1 MVCRAAA
8 ARLCTPGVSM
18 RRSFLALTVA
28 ATLAAALPATA
39 QERLVIAGR
48 DAAFGDALAKMVEA
62 YQAANPGVRIERLA
76 LPGGA
81 LYERI
86 ALNARERTRALDV
99 VLLDD
104 IWAPEFMANAWL
116 ADIDGLGGVT
126 GDFIRSGDAVA
137 RRPVAQGASQGP
149 RFAVPF
155 VGNVAMF
162 AYRTDLFAKHGLAQ
176 PTTWSAVLAAA
187 RTLAEKEPGVTPI
200 AFRGMRGNPIVTGF
214 LPILGAFG
222 GEVVDAQ
229 GRAAL
234 DNEAALAA
242 LQYFL
247 SLRPFTP
254 RGIETWNANEVR
266 GAMEQGRIAMA
277 IEYWPGWAGTLDDT
291 SRSRVAGQVALVPA
305 PGEVRGPA
313 PMLGAWMLGIAAD
326 SPNAARALDFIRF
339 ATSTAQQKRMA
350 LETGNPP
357 ALAPLYA
364 DADLVRAYRWY
375 PAQADALAV
384 AVARPRITQW
394 NRVEAILGEQLQL
407 ALIGQAQPREALAEA
422 NRQIARALAR

>member
-1 MVCRAAA
+1 
-8 ARLCTPGVSM
+8 M
-18 RRSFLALTVA
+18 RRSFLVLA
-28 ATLAAALPATA
+28 ASAMMLAALPAVPPAAGPAMA

-48 DAAFGDALAKMVEA
+48 DAAFGTALARMVEA
-62 YQAANPGVRIERLA
+62 YQAANPGVRIERLE

-99 VLLDD
+99 VMLDD
-104 IWAPEFMANAWL
+104 IWAPEFMANGWL
-116 ADIDGLGGVT
+116 ANLDAAGGVP
-126 GDFIRSGDAVA
+126 GEFVRSADAVS
-137 RRPVAQGASQGP
+137 RRPVGNGP

-162 AYRTDLFAKHGLAQ
+162 AYRTDLFARHGIAR
-176 PTTWSAVLAAA
+176 PDSWRAVLAAA
-187 RTLAEKEPGVTPI
+187 GTLREKEPGIAPI

-214 LPILGAFG
+214 LPILGAHG
-222 GEVVDAQ
+222 GVVVDAE

-242 LQYFL
+242 LNTFL
-247 SLRPFTP
+247 ALRPFTP
-254 RGIETWNANEVR
+254 RGIETWNATEVR
-266 GAMEQGRIAMA
+266 EAMEQGRVAIA
-277 IEYWPGWAGTLDDT
+277 IEYWPGWAGTLDDAA
-291 SRSRVAGQVALVPA
+291 RSRVAGNVALIPA
-305 PGEVRGPA
+305 PGEIAGPA
-313 PMLGAWMLGIAAD
+313 PMLGAWLLGIAAD

-339 ATSTAQQKRMA
+339 ATSAAAQKRMA

-364 DADLVRAYRWY
+364 DADLVAAYRWY
-375 PAQADALAV
+375 PAQAEALAT
-384 AVARPRITQW
+384 AQARPRIAQW
-394 NRVEAILGEQLQL
+394 NRVETILGEHLQM
-407 ALIGQAQPREALAEA
+407 ALIGQMQPREALLEA

>member
-1 MVCRAAA
+1 
-8 ARLCTPGVSM
+8 
-18 RRSFLALTVA
+18 
-28 ATLAAALPATA
+28 
-39 QERLVIAGR
+39 
-48 DAAFGDALAKMVEA
+48 
-62 YQAANPGVRIERLA
+62 
-76 LPGGA
+76 
-81 LYERI
+81 
-86 ALNARERTRALDV
+86 
-99 VLLDD
+99 
-104 IWAPEFMANAWL
+104 MANGWL
-116 ADIDGLGGVT
+116 ADIDAMGGVA

-137 RRPVAQGASQGP
+137 RRAGGP
-149 RFAVPF
+149 RLAVPF

-162 AYRTDLFAKHGLAQ
+162 AYRTDLFAKYGLAR
-176 PTTWSAVLAAA
+176 PATWGAVLAAA
-187 RTLAEKEPGVTPI
+187 RTLAEKEPEVTPI

-222 GEVVDAQ
+222 GEVVDAE

-254 RGIETWNANEVR
+254 RGIETWNATEVR

-277 IEYWPGWAGTLDDT
+277 IEYWPGWAGTLDDAA
-291 SRSRVAGQVALVPA
+291 RSRVVGNVALIPA

-339 ATSTAQQKRMA
+339 ATSVAQQKRMA

-357 ALAPLYA
+357 ALAPLYT
-364 DADLVRAYRWY
+364 DAELVRAFRWY
-375 PAQADALAV
+375 PAQAEALAV
-384 AVARPRITQW
+384 AVPRPRITQW

-407 ALIGQAQPREALAEA
+407 ALIGQVPPREALAEA

>member
-1 MVCRAAA
+1 
-8 ARLCTPGVSM
+8 M

-28 ATLAAALPATA
+28 ATLAAAMPAAA

-76 LPGGA
+76 LPGGP

-99 VLLDD
+99 LMLDD
-104 IWAPEFMANAWL
+104 IWAPEFMANGWL
-116 ADIDGLGGVT
+116 ADIDAMGGVA

-137 RRPVAQGASQGP
+137 RRAGGP
-149 RFAVPF
+149 RLAVPF

-162 AYRTDLFAKHGLAQ
+162 AYRTDLFAKYGLAR
-176 PTTWSAVLAAA
+176 PATWGAVLAAA
-187 RTLAEKEPGVTPI
+187 RTLAEKEPEVTPI

-222 GEVVDAQ
+222 GEVVDAE

-254 RGIETWNANEVR
+254 RGIETWNATEVR

-277 IEYWPGWAGTLDDT
+277 IEYWPGWAGTLDDAA
-291 SRSRVAGQVALVPA
+291 RSRVVGNVALIPA

-339 ATSTAQQKRMA
+339 ATSVAQQKRMA

-357 ALAPLYA
+357 ALAPLYT
-364 DADLVRAYRWY
+364 DAELVRAFRWY
-375 PAQADALAV
+375 PAQAEALAV
-384 AVARPRITQW
+384 AVPRPRITQW

-407 ALIGQAQPREALAEA
+407 ALIGQVPPREALAEA

>member
-1 MVCRAAA
+1 
-8 ARLCTPGVSM
+8 M
-18 RRSFLALTVA
+18 RRSFLAFTA
-28 ATLAAALPATA
+28 AAALAAALPAAA

-48 DAAFGDALAKMVEA
+48 DASFGQALAKIVEA
-62 YQAANPGVRIERLA
+62 YQAANPGVRIERLE

-99 VLLDD
+99 VMLDD
-104 IWAPEFMANAWL
+104 IWAPEFMANGWL
-116 ADIDGLGGVT
+116 ADIDGLGGVA
-126 GDFIRSGDAVA
+126 GEFIRSGDAVA
-137 RRPVAQGASQGP
+137 RRPIGQGP

-162 AYRTDLFAKHGLAQ
+162 AYRTDLFEKHGLPRPA
-176 PTTWSAVLAAA
+176 TWGAVLAAA
-187 RTLAEKEPGVTPI
+187 RTLAEKEPGVSPV

-214 LPILGAFG
+214 LPILVAFG
-222 GEVVDAQ
+222 GEVVDAE

-234 DNEAALAA
+234 DNEAAFAA

-254 RGIETWNANEVR
+254 RGIETWNATEVR
-266 GAMEQGRIAMA
+266 DAMEQGRVAMA
-277 IEYWPGWAGTLDDT
+277 IEYWPGWAGTLDDA
-291 SRSRVAGQVALVPA
+291 SRSRVVGKVALIPA

-339 ATSTAQQKRMA
+339 ATSAAQQKRMA

-357 ALAPLYA
+357 ALGPLFA

-375 PAQADALAV
+375 PAQAEALAV
-384 AVARPRITQW
+384 AMPRPRITQW

>member
-1 MVCRAAA
+1 MRGLPVRRSILALAAA
-8 ARLCTPGVSM
+8 AS
-18 RRSFLALTVA
+18 LAS
-28 ATLAAALPATA
+28 ALPATA

-48 DAAFGDALAKMVEA
+48 DAAFGQALAKMVEA
-62 YQAANPGVRIERLA
+62 YQAANPGVRIERLE

-99 VLLDD
+99 VMLDD
-104 IWAPEFMANAWL
+104 IWAPEFMANGWL
-116 ADIDGLGGVT
+116 ADIDRLGGVQ
-126 GDFIRSGDAVA
+126 GAFVRSADAVS
-137 RRPVAQGASQGP
+137 RRTADGP

-162 AYRTDLFAKHGLAQ
+162 AYRTDLFARHGLAR
-176 PTTWSAVLAAA
+176 PASWAAVRAAA
-187 RTLAEKEPGVTPI
+187 ETLREKEPGVTPL

-222 GEVVDAQ
+222 GAVVDAQ

-242 LQYFL
+242 LTYFL
-247 SLRPFTP
+247 SLKPLTP
-254 RGIETWNANEVR
+254 RGIETWNATEVR
-266 GAMEQGRIAMA
+266 EAMEQGRVAIA
-277 IEYWPGWAGTLDDT
+277 IEYWPGWAGTLDDA
-291 SRSRVAGQVALVPA
+291 SRSRVVGQVALIPA
-305 PGEVRGPA
+305 PGETRGPA
-313 PMLGAWMLGIAAD
+313 PMLGAWMLGVAAD

-339 ATSTAQQKRMA
+339 ATSPEQQKRMA
-350 LETGNPP
+350 IETGNPP

-375 PAQADALAV
+375 PAQAEALELAQP
-384 AVARPRITQW
+384 RPRITQW
-394 NRVEAILGEQLQL
+394 NRVEAILGEHLQL
-407 ALIGQAQPREALAEA
+407 ALIGQMQPREALAEA

>member
-1 MVCRAAA
+1 
-8 ARLCTPGVSM
+8 M
-18 RRSFLALTVA
+18 RRSFLALTAA
-28 ATLAAALPATA
+28 ATLAAALPAASLPAAA

-48 DAAFGDALAKMVEA
+48 DAAFGTALAKMVEA
-62 YQAANPGVRIERLA
+62 YQAANPGVRIERLE
-76 LPGGA
+76 LPGGP

-99 VLLDD
+99 LMLDD
-104 IWAPEFMANAWL
+104 IWVPEFMANGWL
-116 ADIDGLGGVT
+116 ADIDAMGGVA

-137 RRPVAQGASQGP
+137 RRAGGP
-149 RFAVPF
+149 RLAVPF

-162 AYRTDLFAKHGLAQ
+162 AYRTDLFAKHGLAR
-176 PTTWSAVLAAA
+176 PATWGAVLAAA
-187 RTLAEKEPGVTPI
+187 RTLAEKEPEVTPI

-254 RGIETWNANEVR
+254 RGIETWNATEVR

-277 IEYWPGWAGTLDDT
+277 IEYWPGWAGTLDDAA
-291 SRSRVAGQVALVPA
+291 RSRVVGNVALIPA

-339 ATSTAQQKRMA
+339 ATTVAQQKRMA

-357 ALAPLYA
+357 ALAPLYT
-364 DADLVRAYRWY
+364 DAELVRAFRWY
-375 PAQADALAV
+375 PAQAEALAV
-384 AVARPRITQW
+384 AVPRPRITQW

-407 ALIGQAQPREALAEA
+407 ALIGQVPPREALAEA

>member
-1 MVCRAAA
+1 
-8 ARLCTPGVSM
+8 M
-18 RRSFLALTVA
+18 RRSFLAFSA
-28 ATLAAALPATA
+28 AALAAALAPSLPAAA

-48 DAAFGDALAKMVEA
+48 DASFGEALAKIVEA
-62 YQAANPGVRIERLA
+62 YQAANPGVRIERLE
-76 LPGGA
+76 LPGGP

-99 VLLDD
+99 VMLDD
-104 IWAPEFMANAWL
+104 IWAPEFMANRWL
-116 ADIDGLGGVT
+116 ADLDAMGGVA
-126 GDFIRSGDAVA
+126 GEFIRSGDSVA
-137 RRPVAQGASQGP
+137 RRPIGQGP

-162 AYRTDLFAKHGLAQ
+162 AYRTDLFEKHGLPRPA
-176 PTTWSAVLAAA
+176 TWSAVLAAA
-187 RTLAEKEPGVTPI
+187 RTLAEREPGVSPV

-222 GEVVDAQ
+222 GEVVDAE

-242 LQYFL
+242 LQFFL

-254 RGIETWNANEVR
+254 RGIETWNATDVR
-266 GAMEQGRIAMA
+266 DAMEQGRIAMA

-291 SRSRVAGQVALVPA
+291 ARSRVAGKVALIPA

-339 ATSTAQQKRMA
+339 ATSAAQQKRMA

-357 ALAPLYA
+357 ALGPLFA
-364 DADLVRAYRWY
+364 DAELVRAYRWY
-375 PAQADALAV
+375 PAQAEALAV
-384 AVARPRITQW
+384 AMPRPRIAQW

-407 ALIGQAQPREALAEA
+407 ALIGQVQPREALAEA